1 MIDYIWFWISKT
13 IAELIMA
20 AITLGVIFVGFL
32 IWAMMEVIKE
42 RRAALKEGE

>member
-1 MIDYIWFWISKT
+1 MDYIWFWISKT

-32 IWAMMEVIKE
+32 IWAMMQVIKE

>member
-1 MIDYIWFWISKT
+1 MIDYIWFWISKM

>member
-1 MIDYIWFWISKT
+1 MIDYIWFWLSKT

-32 IWAMMEVIKE
+32 IWAMIQVIKE
-42 RRAALKEGE
+42 RRAALKD

>member
-1 MIDYIWFWISKT
+1 MIDYIWFWISKA

-20 AITLGVIFVGFL
+20 AMVIGVIFVGFL
-32 IWAMMEVIKE
+32 IWAFVEVIKE